1 MRADSRLTAFLTA
14 LGAVAVGAAVQVADG
29 YGRPAAFVWLTVA
42 VVAVLL
48 AVVLPTHRTVEAA
61 LARALPPI
69 LVVALAWQLWAM
81 QQRVPAGPFL
91 LVPEWRTT
99 FLLAAVVVVVAA
111 FAILVGRRIV
121 RNVAVLVLLGTHLA
135 LGIWTIRILPQPWPM
150 IDVYMF
156 QRDSVAALLAGVDPY
171 AITFPNPYPTGAY
184 YGPGMVVDGRLT
196 FGFVY
201 PPLSVF
207 LSVLG
212 DVDRRGRPVR
222 AARRDDA
229 GGGVHGVHAAR
240 AGSARSRPGST
251 CSPRG
256 TCSCWSRA
264 GPSRSS
270 CCSSR
275 RRCGARRGTRASP
288 RTCWGCSSP

>member
-1 MRADSRLTAFLTA
+1 M
-14 LGAVAVGAAVQVADG
+14 
-29 YGRPAAFVWLTVA
+29 
-42 VVAVLL
+42 
-48 AVVLPTHRTVEAA
+48 
-61 LARALPPI
+61 
-69 LVVALAWQLWAM
+69 
-81 QQRVPAGPFL
+81 
-91 LVPEWRTT
+91 
-99 FLLAAVVVVVAA
+99 VAA

-121 RNVAVLVLLGTHLA
+121 RHVAVLVLLGTHLA

-212 DVDRRGRPVR
+212 EWIGGDVRYAQLGAMTLAAAFMAYTRRGPARRARGRAVPVHPAEPVRAGAELDRAVRRAVPRGDGVVRGAAPARRPVR
-222 AARRDDA
+222 AGVVPRREAVRGA
-229 GGGVHGVHAAR
+229 GAAAR
-240 AGSARSRPGST
+240 AAGRAAADDV
-251 CSPRG
+251 RG
-256 TCSCWSRA
+256 VPPDRRC
-264 GPSRSS
+264 PRSS
-270 CCSSR
+270 WPPS
-275 RRCGARRGTRASP
+275 
-288 RTCWGCSSP
+288 